1 MPSGAVPSPE
11 PVSVLVGENTRIHSQ
26 LLAGALKAD
35 PRIHVLGAVCT
46 TAEFDALVSQQIP
59 QVIVLSASLDE
70 DAQLGISTLRSF
82 HHAYPNVP
90 VVMLL
95 DSCKRE
101 LVLDAFRSGAKG
113 IFSKNDS
120 LETLCKCVLSVH
132 EGQVWASSREVRY
145 VLEALCAAPTIRA
158 VNKQGINLLAPRELE
173 VVQCLAEGLTN
184 REIGKRMGLSQHT
197 VKNYLLRIFDKLG
210 VSNRVELLS
219 LTMSH
224 QSPAPQPRRETP
236 DAPPLLWCHYAA
248 ERGVPYAQLLLAE
261 LYAEGKSL
269 PQDLVSAFTWYQVS
283 EAMSG
288 TVRDK
293 IHAAK
298 LDLLRSLTPEQVKQ
312 ARGKAEDWLRRN
324 APADG
329 NRTKSNLKPP
339 RTPGPDQ
346 RLAVGS

>member
-1 MPSGAVPSPE
+1 MPSGAVPSPD

-59 QVIVLSASLDE
+59 QVVVLCASLDE
-70 DAQLGISTLRSF
+70 DAQLGIATLRSF
-82 HHAYPNVP
+82 HQAHPSVP

-132 EGQVWASSREVRY
+132 EGQVWAGSREVRY

-219 LTMSH
+219 LTMTH

-236 DAPPLLWCHYAA
+236 DTPPFLWCHYAA

-269 PQDLVSAFTWYQVS
+269 PQDLVSAYMWYQVS

-288 TVRDK
+288 AVHDK

-298 LDLLRSLTPEQVKQ
+298 MDLLRTLTPEQVKQ
-312 ARGKAEDWLRRN
+312 ARTKAEEWLRRN
-324 APADG
+324 TPTEA
-329 NRTKSNLKPP
+329 NRTRAHLKPP
-339 RTPGPDQ
+339 RTSEPDQ
-346 RLAVGS
+346 HLAFGS

>member
-1 MPSGAVPSPE
+1 MPSGAASSPE

-26 LLAGALKAD
+26 LLAGALKTD

-46 TAEFDALVSQQIP
+46 TAEFDALVAQQVP
-59 QVIVLSASLDE
+59 QVVVLSASLDE
-70 DAQLGISTLRSF
+70 DAQLGIATLRGF
-82 HHAYPNVP
+82 HQAHPNVP

-95 DSCKRE
+95 DSCKRD

-224 QSPAPQPRRETP
+224 QSAPQPRRESP
-236 DAPPLLWCHYAA
+236 NAPPLLWCHYAA

-269 PQDLVSAFTWYQVS
+269 PQDLVSAFMWYQVS

-293 IHAAK
+293 LNAAK
-298 LDLLRSLTPEQVKQ
+298 LELLRSLTPEQVRE
-312 ARGKAEDWLRRN
+312 ARTKAEEWLHRN
-324 APADG
+324 APAEG
-329 NRTKSNLKPP
+329 TRTKPQLKPP
-339 RTPGPDQ
+339 RTSELD
-346 RLAVGS
+346 RRFAVGS

>member
-82 HHAYPNVP
+82 HQAYPNVP

-101 LVLDAFRSGAKG
+101 LVLDAFRSCAKG

-298 LDLLRSLTPEQVKQ
+298 LDLLRRLTPEQVKQ

>member
-1 MPSGAVPSPE
+1 
-11 PVSVLVGENTRIHSQ
+11 
-26 LLAGALKAD
+26 
-35 PRIHVLGAVCT
+35 
-46 TAEFDALVSQQIP
+46 
-59 QVIVLSASLDE
+59 
-70 DAQLGISTLRSF
+70 
-82 HHAYPNVP
+82 
-90 VVMLL
+90 MLL

-158 VNKQGINLLAPRELE
+158 VNKQGMSLLAPRELE

-224 QSPAPQPRRETP
+224 QSPAPQPRRDAP
-236 DAPPLLWCHYAA
+236 DTPPLLWCHYAA
-248 ERGVPYAQLLLAE
+248 ERGVPYAQLLLAD
-261 LYAEGKSL
+261 LLVEGKSL
-269 PQDLVSAFTWYQVS
+269 PRDLVAACMWYQVS

-288 TVRDK
+288 AVRQK
-293 IHAAK
+293 IHAARM
-298 LDLLRSLTPEQVKQ
+298 DLLRNLTPEQAEQ
-312 ARGKAEDWLRRN
+312 ARAKAEEWLRRN
-324 APADG
+324 AATEVDRP
-329 NRTKSNLKPP
+329 KPHLKPP
-339 RTPGPDQ
+339 RTSDPDQ